1 MTSDHKIR
9 DEIEFLSAASR
20 QELLVKWQELF
31 RTPAPAQLST
41 PLLRRGVIY
50 QVQVVAFG
58 GLLPQH
64 KRALLQ
70 AAASKR
76 SAPLGQLKAGAR
88 LVREWNGVLHA
99 VDVVDGGFRYKDR
112 TYASLT
118 AIAAEITG
126 AHWSGPRF
134 FGMRAKS

>member
-1 MTSDHKIR
+1 MASDHKIR

-20 QELLVKWQELF
+20 QELLAKWQGLF

-64 KRALLQ
+64 KRALFQ
-70 AAASKR
+70 AAGSKR
-76 SAPLGQLKAGAR
+76 TTPRGQLKAGAQ
-88 LVREWNGVLHA
+88 LVREWNGVPHT
-99 VDVVDGGFRYKDR
+99 VDVVADGFRYKDQ

-118 AIAAEITG
+118 AIAMEITG